1 MYLFHCMSTF
11 LCIFSCFLKTMLSLF
26 ICCRHATSFVLTK
39 YDKQSSSGITSLV
52 QKHFFCYLYLF
63 FFDSTKEMAKN
74 ICSCN
79 RLRVIKCIKMQ
90 FNSSSL
96 LNPVKCYINT
106 GLSLELGASLIPDSN
121 VSVKQK
127 KEEENLVNVQRNS
140 ILQKAK
146 KV

>member
-1 MYLFHCMSTF
+1 
-11 LCIFSCFLKTMLSLF
+11 
-26 ICCRHATSFVLTK
+26 
-39 YDKQSSSGITSLV
+39 
-52 QKHFFCYLYLF
+52 
-63 FFDSTKEMAKN
+63 
-74 ICSCN
+74 
-79 RLRVIKCIKMQ
+79 MQ
-90 FNSSSL
+90 FNISSL

>member
-1 MYLFHCMSTF
+1 
-11 LCIFSCFLKTMLSLF
+11 
-26 ICCRHATSFVLTK
+26 
-39 YDKQSSSGITSLV
+39 
-52 QKHFFCYLYLF
+52 
-63 FFDSTKEMAKN
+63 
-74 ICSCN
+74 
-79 RLRVIKCIKMQ
+79 MQ
-90 FNSSSL
+90 FNISSL

-106 GLSLELGASLIPDSN
+106 GLSFELGASLIPDSY

>member
-1 MYLFHCMSTF
+1 
-11 LCIFSCFLKTMLSLF
+11 
-26 ICCRHATSFVLTK
+26 
-39 YDKQSSSGITSLV
+39 
-52 QKHFFCYLYLF
+52 
-63 FFDSTKEMAKN
+63 
-74 ICSCN
+74 
-79 RLRVIKCIKMQ
+79 MQ